1 MASLRAAGD
10 DLALLIGNSIRS
22 ARLAARWTQAE
33 LARRLGTTQSAIS
46 RLETGAGSCLDVR
59 LATAA
64 FRALGI
70 RMSVDAATLGLVG
83 RREQNDFVHARCA
96 DHVARH
102 FVAAGWDVRLEVEI
116 GSDRYRG
123 WIDLLAYRTVD
134 RSLFCGEL
142 KTEIDDLGRIQR
154 TLAWY
159 ERESWDA
166 ARRIGWR
173 PRSVTSGL
181 LVLCTSENDAR
192 VSANAH
198 LLDQIFPGRA
208 RDLSAWLSSA
218 GNGPRPSSLAMID
231 PRSRRIEWLRATK
244 SDGRRSPAPYEN
256 YRVAAEAL
264 RRR

>member
-1 MASLRAAGD
+1 MASLRAASD
-10 DLALLIGNSIRS
+10 DLAPLIGNSIRS

-46 RLETGAGSCLDVR
+46 RLETGVGSCLDIR
-59 LATAA
+59 LASAA

-70 RMSVDAATLGLVG
+70 RMSVDAAALGLVG

-96 DHVARH
+96 NHVARH
-102 FVAAGWDVRLEVEI
+102 LQAAGWDVRLEVEV
-116 GSDRYRG
+116 GSGRYRG

-134 RSLFCGEL
+134 RSLFCCEL

-166 ARRIGWR
+166 ARGIGWS
-173 PRSVTSGL
+173 PRSITSGL

-192 VSANAH
+192 AIANAQ
-198 LLDQIFPGRA
+198 LLDQAFPGRA
-208 RDLSAWLSSA
+208 RDLSSWLTSA
-218 GNGPRPSSLAMID
+218 GMGSHPPSLAMID
-231 PRSRRIEWLRATK
+231 PRSRRVDWLRGTR
-244 SDGRRSPAPYEN
+244 SDGRRSAAPYEN
-256 YRVAAEAL
+256 YRAAAEAL